1 MDNDEGESV
10 LRKFN
15 LATAQSPSPA
25 PRSADLEWMR
35 IDLLL
40 IN

>member
-15 LATAQSPSPA
+15 LATPQSASPA
-25 PRSADLEWMR
+25 PRSDLEWMS

-40 IN
+40 ILN